1 MLKIH
6 ILTGPVHTGK
16 TTRLMHWASSQKN
29 IDGIFQPIIDEKR
42 FLYHIASRTLRM
54 LESPSN
60 STDEKVI
67 KIGNYRFS
75 KEVFIWAQT
84 ILLNSL
90 DKNLDWLIIDEIGP
104 LELDGSGLEP
114 IITKIFNESEK
125 FSGKILCVVRD
136 SMIDK
141 FVEHYKLENN
151 FVLFN
156 LDQNYEHEQ
165 V

>member
-1 MLKIH
+1 MKKIH
-6 ILTGPVHTGK
+6 VLTGPVHTGK

-42 FLYHIASRTLRM
+42 FIYNIASRTLKM

-75 KEVFIWAQT
+75 KDVFLWAQNA
-84 ILLNSL
+84 LLNSL
-90 DKNLDWLIIDEIGP
+90 DKNLEWLIIDEIGP
-104 LELDGSGLEP
+104 LELDGNGLEP
-114 IITKIFNESEK
+114 IITRIFKGSEK

-141 FVEHYKLENN
+141 FIEHYKLEDT
-151 FVLFN
+151 FELIN
-156 LDQNYEHEQ
+156 LDQNQ
-165 V
+165 D

>member
-1 MLKIH
+1 MKKIH
-6 ILTGPVHTGK
+6 VLTGPVHTGK

-42 FLYHIASRTLRM
+42 FIYHIASRTLKM

-75 KEVFIWAQT
+75 KDVFLWAQNV
-84 ILLNSL
+84 LLNSL
-90 DKNLDWLIIDEIGP
+90 DKNLEWLIIDEIGP
-104 LELDGSGLEP
+104 LELDGNGLEP
-114 IITKIFNESEK
+114 IITKIFEESEK
-125 FSGKILCVVRD
+125 FCEKILCVVRD

-141 FVEHYKLENN
+141 FVEHYKLEDT
-151 FVLFN
+151 FELIN
-156 LDQNYEHEQ
+156 LDQDQ
-165 V
+165 D